1 MRTPVNR
8 PESLPK
14 TDPEPLIPKYGGYRK
29 LKSYRMAQLVSG
41 VAVLSRHGR
50 FDAPGRRDLGEVTL
64 NLFLALRQTLLCFL
78 YRFKEKR

>member
-1 MRTPVNR
+1 
-8 PESLPK
+8 
-14 TDPEPLIPKYGGYRK
+14 
-29 LKSYRMAQLVSG
+29 MAQLVSG